1 MTVRD
6 RRLAGPVPGRG
17 QLAGLEDD
25 YLGPDRQ
32 VVMVV
37 TGAADAEV
45 HATVRR
51 PGEAAAVKAI
61 PPAAKNTAYGIGS
74 AYSVLR

>member
-1 MTVRD
+1 
-6 RRLAGPVPGRG
+6 
-17 QLAGLEDD
+17 
-25 YLGPDRQ
+25 
-32 VVMVV
+32 MVV

-51 PGEAAAVKAI
+51 PGEAAAVEGD
-61 PPAAKNTAYGIGS
+61 PTWAKNTAYGIGS